1 MISLF
6 YCMRPM
12 LSHMFRLFFELHT
25 LYITVASHFQYHT
38 TALCYCLFLFYFFV
52 PNGP

>member
-1 MISLF
+1 
-6 YCMRPM
+6 M

-38 TALCYCLFLFYFFV
+38 TALCYCLFYCAQRTV
-52 PNGP
+52 DTVNRGEGK